1 MSNAGPTL
9 SQQAAAVERA
19 AANWRGHV
27 LNLRELAQCGKRP
40 QSEYDMA
47 AAWLPDLEGAAL
59 TMRWLIIHEAAILA
73 AVDGAKAGARK
84 P

>member
-1 MSNAGPTL
+1 MSDGPTL
-9 SQQAAAVERA
+9 SQQVAAVERA

-27 LNLRELAQCGKRP
+27 LNLRELALRGKRP
-40 QSEYDMA
+40 QSEHDMA

-59 TMRWLIIHEAAILA
+59 TMRWVANNEAVILA
-73 AVDGAKAGARK
+73 AVDGAKAEAAT

>member
-1 MSNAGPTL
+1 MSDGPTL
-9 SQQAAAVERA
+9 SQQAEAVERA

-27 LNLRELAQCGKRP
+27 LNLRELALRGKRP

-59 TMRWLIIHEAAILA
+59 TMRWLLGKENEFLA
-73 AVDGAKAGARK
+73 FIDTKAEARK

>member
-1 MSNAGPTL
+1 MSTDGPTL

-27 LNLRELAQCGKRP
+27 LNLQDLAARGKRP
-40 QSEYDMA
+40 QTEYDMA

-59 TMRWLIIHEAAILA
+59 TLRWLLA
-73 AVDGAKAGARK
+73 REQIFLDFLDSQKVAS
-84 P
+84 